1 MPVVRIDVSNGAR
14 PASHHQAVAACAVRV
29 VTNAAQKLAVG
40 DAGGGKEDVVAA
52 NKIVHCQY
60 LAEVVAQCNRSIFLF
75 VVAGQ

>member
-29 VTNAAQKLAVG
+29 VTNAAKKLAVG
-40 DAGGGKEDVVAA
+40 DASGGEEDVVAA

-60 LAEVVAQCNRSIFLF
+60 LAEVVTQSDSSIFLF
-75 VVAGQ
+75 IVAGQ

>member
-14 PASHHQAVAACAVRV
+14 PASHHQAVAACAVCV

-52 NKIVHCQY
+52 NKIVHREY
-60 LAEVVAQCNRSIFLF
+60 LAEVVTQSDSSVFLF